1 MPFAVTVDYETVE
14 KQTVTIRERDTTK
27 QVSLAPNVTPAAMP
41 KSSAFLHGT
50 ASMTCRYLVKPSK
63 I

>member
-27 QVSLAPNVTPAAMP
+27 QVSPASTMTAAMP
-41 KSSAFLHGT
+41 KCSAFLRGVDD
-50 ASMTCRYLVKPSK
+50 L
-63 I
+63 

>member
-27 QVSLAPNVTPAAMP
+27 QVSLASTVTAMP
-41 KSSAFLHGT
+41 ECSAFLRGVHD
-50 ASMTCRYLVKPSK
+50 L
-63 I
+63 